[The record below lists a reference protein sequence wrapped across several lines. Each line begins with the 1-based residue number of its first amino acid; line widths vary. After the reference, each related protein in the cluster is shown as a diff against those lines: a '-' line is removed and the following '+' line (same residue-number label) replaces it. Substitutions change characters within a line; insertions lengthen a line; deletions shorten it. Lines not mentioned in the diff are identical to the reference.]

1 MKEKEDLKDINEKKF
16 HNDNNTA
23 ILKAE
28 IIKNVFGVN
37 NIHNISKKNFCNFI
51 KDIFYNNN
59 ALFKQNLKINKNIN
73 TFNLIKHNSVKKYIY
88 ENEIGLILREFKS
101 KFQNIKQY
109 FSNSKLFN

>member
-59 ALFKQNLKINKNIN
+59 ALFKKI
-73 TFNLIKHNSVKKYIY
+73 
-88 ENEIGLILREFKS
+88 
-101 KFQNIKQY
+101 
-109 FSNSKLFN
+109 

>member
-37 NIHNISKKNFCNFI
+37 NIHNISKK
-51 KDIFYNNN
+51 
-59 ALFKQNLKINKNIN
+59 
-73 TFNLIKHNSVKKYIY
+73 
-88 ENEIGLILREFKS
+88 
-101 KFQNIKQY
+101 KF
-109 FSNSKLFN
+109 L